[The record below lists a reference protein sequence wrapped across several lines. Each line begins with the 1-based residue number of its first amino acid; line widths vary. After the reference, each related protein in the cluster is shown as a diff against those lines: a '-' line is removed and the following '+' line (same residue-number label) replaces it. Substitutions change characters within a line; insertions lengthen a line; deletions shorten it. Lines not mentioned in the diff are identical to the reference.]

1 MTPPFSPSQLLA
13 TYADALPAYQPMLVN
28 YTHEDKE
35 AKGLRK
41 LDDPAAPRPPV
52 HFTALE
58 MARDEPAL
66 LLTAVPGGGKTS
78 FALDLALALAGE
90 VLGDARHNAAR
101 LRRPVPRHADGPVL
115 EEYWAESLDAPAYI
129 PIYRPLRQGDDLS
142 VIPSGSGPRLL
153 IIDNAEEWGSLGP
166 AALAELLRLRE
177 ADKDLRF
184 IVLGDAA
191 VCRKWHVPADVA
203 EHALIP
209 LPMAQDIPAV
219 FPAKA
224 EAALTAWA
232 AGQRRAQ
239 PHMSQRPRACQAAQA
254 LALREAGD
262 VAQLYAQ
269 DPMLWHWPVYELA
282 RLGSDPAPLAR
293 ALCASGPQGA
303 ILAASLAPEAGMIPA
318 LAEAIGQADLP
329 LPDRVDAGRHLA
341 ALGDPR
347 DLEEL
352 VAIPAGTV
360 AIGALNHANSQPLFH
375 LTIPAFQ
382 MARYPVTN
390 RLYARFIQATGRLWR
405 GTDGLKPERANAPA
419 VDLTWHDAM
428 AFCAWLEQ
436 EWKAQGR
443 IAPDARLRLPTEPEW
458 EYAARGPVG
467 HDGPEFIYPWPGSW
481 QADHANGLEAGCN
494 DTTAVGLF
502 PWGAS
507 PFGVEDMTGQVWEWT
522 STLWGDDPARPSLPY
537 PWRGSTHEQAA
548 APAHIRRV
556 LRGGCFSSH
565 REKATCTYRGSLE
578 PDGFWRGNGF
588 RFVVTSGQMAGDHM
602 P

>member
-1 MTPPFSPSQLLA
+1 MTPPLRPAQLLA
-13 TYADALPAYQPMLVN
+13 AFADALPGYQPMLVN

-41 LDDPAAPRPPV
+41 LDDQASPRPPV

-66 LLTAVPGGGKTS
+66 LLTAPPGGGKTS
-78 FALDLALALAGE
+78 FAIDLALALAGKI
-90 VLGDARHNAAR
+90 VGDTRHNLGR
-101 LRRPVPRHADGPVL
+101 LRRSVRRHADGPVL
-115 EEYWAESLDAPAYI
+115 EEYWAEVSDAPALT
-129 PIYRPLRQGDDLS
+129 PLYRPLCHGDDLS
-142 VIPSGSGPRLL
+142 AIPSGSGPRLL
-153 IIDNAEEWGSLGP
+153 IIDNAEEWGPLGP
-166 AALAELLRLRE
+166 AALKELLRRRE
-177 ADKDLRF
+177 TDKDLRF

-191 VCRKWHVPADVA
+191 VCRKWHVPTGVA

-209 LPMAQDIPAV
+209 LPMAQDMAQTKPSE
-219 FPAKA
+219 A
-224 EAALTAWA
+224 EAALTLWA
-232 AGQRRAQ
+232 AGQRRAL
-239 PHMSQRPRACQAAQA
+239 PHVSQRLRACQAARA
-254 LALREAGD
+254 LALRKAND
-262 VAQLYAQ
+262 VAQLYAC
-269 DPMLWHWPVYELA
+269 DPLLWHWPVYELA
-282 RLGSDPAPLAR
+282 RLVSDPAPLAR

-303 ILAASLAPEAGMIPA
+303 ILAASLAPEAGMVPT
-318 LAEAIGQADLP
+318 LAEAIKRADLP
-329 LPDRVDAGRHLA
+329 LPDRVTAGRYLA
-341 ALGDPR
+341 MLGDPR
-347 DLEEL
+347 DLEEM

-375 LTIPAFQ
+375 LAIPAFQ

-390 RLYARFIQATGRLWR
+390 RLYARFIQATDRLWR
-405 GTDGLKPERANAPA
+405 SPDGQRPERANAPA
-419 VDLTWHDAM
+419 VDLSWHDAT
-428 AFCAWLEQ
+428 AFCLWLEQ

-443 IAPDARLRLPTEPEW
+443 IAPDANLRLPTEPEW
-458 EYAARGPVG
+458 EYAARGGVRHNG
-467 HDGPEFIYPWPGSW
+467 HECVYPWPGPW
-481 QADHANGLEAGCN
+481 RADHANGLEAGCN

-537 PWRGSTHEQAA
+537 PWQAISHEQVD

-588 RFVVTSGQMAGDHM
+588 RFVVASGQMAGHPM

>member
-1 MTPPFSPSQLLA
+1 MTPPLSPAQLLTA
-13 TYADALPAYQPMLVN
+13 YHDALTAYQPMLVN

-41 LDDPAAPRPPV
+41 LDDPATPRPPV

-66 LLTAVPGGGKTS
+66 LLTAPPGGGKTS
-78 FALDLALALAGE
+78 FALDLVLALAGE
-90 VLGDARHNAAR
+90 IMGDARHNVGL
-101 LRRPVPRHADGPVL
+101 LRRSVRRHADGPIL
-115 EEYWAESLDAPAYI
+115 EEYWVEGLNNAVPT
-129 PIYRPLRQGDDLS
+129 PIYCPLHHGDDLS
-142 VIPSGSGPRLL
+142 AIPSGSGPRLL
-153 IIDNAEEWGSLGP
+153 LIDNAEEWGALGP

-177 ADKDLRF
+177 ADKYLRF

-191 VCRKWHVPADVA
+191 VCRKWHVPTGVA

-209 LPMAQDIPAV
+209 LSVAQEDPPTTPAQ
-219 FPAKA
+219 A

-232 AGQRRAQ
+232 AGQRRAL
-239 PHMSQRPRACQAAQA
+239 PHVSQHLRACQAAQA
-254 LALREAGD
+254 LALRKAVD
-262 VAQLYAQ
+262 VAQLYAC
-269 DPMLWHWPVYELA
+269 DPSLWHWPVSALA
-282 RLGSDPAPLAR
+282 RASADPASLAR
-293 ALCASGPQGA
+293 ALCASGAQGA
-303 ILAASLAPEAGMIPA
+303 ILAASLAPANDMIPA
-318 LAEAIGQADLP
+318 LAKAIRQADVP
-329 LPDRVDAGRHLA
+329 LPDRVAAGRYLA
-341 ALGDPR
+341 MLGDPR
-347 DLEEL
+347 DLEEM

-360 AIGALNHANSQPLFH
+360 AIGAMNHANSQPLFH
-375 LTIPAFQ
+375 LALPAFHI
-382 MARYPVTN
+382 ARYPVTN

-405 GTDGLKPERANAPA
+405 SADGRRPERANAPA
-419 VDLTWHDAM
+419 VDLTWRDAM
-428 AFCAWLEQ
+428 TFCAWLEQ

-443 IAPDARLRLPTEPEW
+443 IAPDANLRLPTEPEW
-458 EYAARGPVG
+458 EYAARGMVSHEG
-467 HDGPEFIYPWPGSW
+467 AEFLYPWQGPW
-481 QADHANGLEAGCN
+481 QPDHANGLEAGCN

-507 PFGVEDMTGQVWEWT
+507 PFGVEDITGQVWEWT

-537 PWRGSTHEQAA
+537 PWQAISHEQAD

-588 RFVVTSGQMAGDHM
+588 RFVVASGQMAGGHM